1 MLDKLA
7 SLSLFLVYIQ
17 IFSVKIMK
25 KSTPTYLAT
34 AFVAVII
41 AFACSLSSCSDKKKR
56 EWKPEMAI
64 QQPEMKLDSQDSI
77 KVLTMVRDYLENI
90 KNGNFDDAIKMMYYL
105 NKDNKIEQLPAS
117 LAKQERKAISAF
129 KVYAYRIETLRFL
142 KETDCK
148 VSYYLILQD
157 PEQCKKEGKKPA
169 EMGALIR
176 PIRENGKWYLT
187 LANSATEFKNSKI
200 K

>member
-1 MLDKLA
+1 
-7 SLSLFLVYIQ
+7 
-17 IFSVKIMK
+17 MK
-25 KSTPTYLAT
+25 KSMPSFMAT

-64 QQPEMKLDSQDSI
+64 QQAEMKLDNQDSV
-77 KVLTMVRDYLENI
+77 KVFTMVRDYLENV
-90 KNGNFDDAIKMMYYL
+90 KNGNYDDAIKMLYYL

-117 LAKQERKAISAF
+117 LAKQERMGISAF

-148 VSYYLILQD
+148 VSYYMILQD

-169 EMGALIR
+169 EIGALIR
-176 PIRENGKWYLT
+176 PVRENGVWYLT
-187 LANSATEFKNSKI
+187 LANSATESKNSKI